1 MKFKKIRSCYEEN
14 KTIRGV
20 RTVKYSISKFRFK
33 KQDKLNALSIP
44 YVLAYY
50 KGKITL
56 EVLWIQNEFT

>member
-1 MKFKKIRSCYEEN
+1 M
-14 KTIRGV
+14 
-20 RTVKYSISKFRFK
+20 VKYSISKFRFK